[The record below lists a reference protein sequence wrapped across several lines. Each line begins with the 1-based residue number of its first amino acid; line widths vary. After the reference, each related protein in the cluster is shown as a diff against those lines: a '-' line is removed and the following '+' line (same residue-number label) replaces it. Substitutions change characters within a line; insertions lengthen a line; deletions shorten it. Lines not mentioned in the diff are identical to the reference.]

1 MLMNSL
7 LQPTTTPHGA
17 YPFDQVQVGDFREA
31 FDQAIQEKEQEI
43 QALIASE
50 DRPTFAN
57 TIAALERS
65 GARLE
70 WVSGIFFNLLHA
82 AATDELMAI
91 SQEVTPR
98 LSALSSFIT
107 LSDALFERVRSVWEE
122 REGLSLD
129 AEDLRLLERTYE
141 GFTERGALL
150 PPEAKERLKQIQARM
165 SELSLT
171 FSQNNLKDQQRFRLH
186 VTDARSLE
194 GMPET
199 SLRAAESLAREEGR
213 EGWVFTLAAPSFFP
227 FMQHCPDGRL
237 REEMYR
243 AKMTVGAAG
252 DEYDNRELIRE
263 LVNLRLEYA
272 QLLGAKNYAEKALRL
287 RMARRPEAVYQL
299 LDQLLD
305 AYRPIAEDELARVEA
320 YAREHGQTEPLQPWD
335 WSYWAQQY
343 QRAYYELDEEMLR
356 PYFELSRVSDAVF
369 GLATTLYGIHFTPRP
384 DLPLYHP
391 DVRAYEVT
399 DADGSY
405 LGLLYTDFFP
415 REGKQSGAWMNN
427 LQEQYHSAEGI
438 DHRPHIVLVMN
449 FTPPT
454 EGHPALLTPGEVR
467 TFLHEFGHALHGMFA
482 SARYSSLSGTNVVR
496 DFVELPSQLMENWLD
511 ERTWLLTFARH
522 YESGE
527 ALPEELI
534 QRMEQARHFL
544 VGYAACRQL
553 SFGYLDMA
561 WHTITEPL
569 GEGLDTKAFEEQAW
583 QRAVLLAPS
592 PVPCQMSTSFG
603 HIFSGGYAA
612 GYYGYKWAE
621 VLDADAF
628 AAFQE
633 EGIFSR
639 ETAGRFRRE
648 VLSEGDKRDAE
659 QLYEAFR
666 GKAPTIDAL
675 LRRDGVKA

>member
-1 MLMNSL
+1 MNSL
-7 LQPTTTPHGA
+7 LQRTTTAHGA
-17 YPFDQVQVGDFREA
+17 YPFDKIQVEDFREA
-31 FDQAIQEKEQEI
+31 FSLAIEEKEQEI
-43 QALIASE
+43 KALIASE
-50 DRPTFAN
+50 EQPTFTN
-57 TIAALERS
+57 TIVALERS
-65 GARLE
+65 GAKLE
-70 WVSGIFFNLLHA
+70 WVSGVFFNLLHA

-91 SQEVTPR
+91 SQEITPR

-107 LSDALFERVRSVWEE
+107 LSDSLFERIRLVWEQ
-122 REGLSLD
+122 RETLGLD

-150 PPEAKERLKQIQARM
+150 PADKKERLKAIQARM

-186 VTDARSLE
+186 ITDQHALT

-199 SLRAAESLAREEGR
+199 SLRSAEALAREEGKS
-213 EGWVFTLAAPSFFP
+213 GWVFTLAAPSFFP
-227 FMQHCPDGRL
+227 FMQHCPDGKL

-243 AKMTVGAAG
+243 AKMMVGAAG

-272 QLLGAKNYAEKALRL
+272 QLLGAKTYAEKALRL
-287 RMARRPEAVYQL
+287 RMARTPEAVYQL
-299 LDQLLD
+299 LDELLT
-305 AYRPIAEDELARVEA
+305 AYHPIAEEELRRVETFA
-320 YAREHGQTEPLQPWD
+320 KEHGHTEPLQPWD
-335 WSYWAQQY
+335 WSYWAQRY
-343 QRAYYELDEEMLR
+343 QKAYYELDEEMLR
-356 PYFELSRVSDAVF
+356 PYFELTKVSEAVL
-369 GLATTLYGIHFTPRP
+369 GLATTLYGIHFAPRP
-384 DLPLYHP
+384 ELPVYHP

-399 DADGSY
+399 DGDGSY

-427 LQEQYHSAEGI
+427 LQEQYHTASGE

-511 ERTWLLTFARH
+511 ERSWLLTFARH
-522 YESGE
+522 YETGE
-527 ALPEELI
+527 TLPEDLI
-534 QRMEQARHFL
+534 QRMERAKHFL

-569 GEGLDTKAFEEQAW
+569 SEAIDTKAFEEHAW
-583 QRAVLLAPS
+583 QRATLLAPS
-592 PVPCQMSTSFG
+592 PAPCQMSTSFG

-639 ETAGRFRRE
+639 ATAERFRME
-648 VLSEGDKRDAE
+648 VLSQGDKRDAE

-666 GKAPTIDAL
+666 GKAPTVDAL

>member
-1 MLMNSL
+1 MNSL
-7 LQPTTTPHGA
+7 LQHTTTAHGA
-17 YPFDQVQVGDFREA
+17 YPFDKIQVEDFREA
-31 FDQAIQEKEQEI
+31 FSLAIEEKEQEI
-43 QALIASE
+43 KALIASE
-50 DRPTFAN
+50 EQPTFTN
-57 TIAALERS
+57 TIVALEHS
-65 GARLE
+65 GAKLE

-91 SQEVTPR
+91 SQEITPR

-107 LSDALFERVRSVWEE
+107 LSDPLFDRIRSVWER
-122 REGLSLD
+122 RETLGLD

-150 PPEAKERLKQIQARM
+150 PADKKERLKAIQARM

-171 FSQNNLKDQQRFRLH
+171 FSQKNLKDQQRFRLH
-186 VTDARSLE
+186 ITDQHALT

-199 SLRAAESLAREEGR
+199 SLRSAEALAREEGKS
-213 EGWVFTLAAPSFFP
+213 GWVFTLAAPSFFP
-227 FMQHCPDGRL
+227 FMQHCPDGKL

-243 AKMTVGAAG
+243 AKMIVGAAG

-272 QLLGAKNYAEKALRL
+272 QLLGAKTYAEKALRL
-287 RMARRPEAVYQL
+287 RMARTPEAVYQL
-299 LDQLLD
+299 LDELLI
-305 AYRPIAEDELARVEA
+305 AYRPIAEEELKRVETFA
-320 YAREHGQTEPLQPWD
+320 KEHGHSEPLQPWD

-343 QRAYYELDEEMLR
+343 QKAYYELDEEMLR
-356 PYFELSRVSDAVF
+356 PYFELTKVSEAVL

-384 DLPLYHP
+384 ELPVYHP
-391 DVRAYEVT
+391 NVRTYEVT

-427 LQEQYHSAEGI
+427 LQEQYHTASGE

-511 ERTWLLTFARH
+511 ERAWLLTFARH
-522 YESGE
+522 YETGE
-527 ALPEELI
+527 TLPEDLI
-534 QRMEQARHFL
+534 QRMERAKHFL

-569 GEGLDTKAFEEQAW
+569 SEGLDTKAFEEEAW
-583 QRAVLLAPS
+583 QRATLLAPS
-592 PVPCQMSTSFG
+592 PAPCQMSTSFG

-639 ETAGRFRRE
+639 ATAERFRRE
-648 VLSEGDKRDAE
+648 ILSQGDKRDAE

-666 GKAPTIDAL
+666 GKAPAVDAL

>member
-1 MLMNSL
+1 MNSL
-7 LQPTTTPHGA
+7 LQPTTTAHGA
-17 YPFDQVQVGDFREA
+17 YPFDKIQVEDFREA
-31 FDQAIQEKEQEI
+31 FHLAIEEKEQEI
-43 QALIASE
+43 KALIASE
-50 DRPTFAN
+50 EQPTFTN
-57 TIAALERS
+57 TIVALARS
-65 GARLE
+65 GAKLE

-91 SQEVTPR
+91 SQEITPR

-107 LSDALFERVRSVWEE
+107 LSDPLFDRIRSVWER
-122 REGLSLD
+122 RETLGLD

-150 PPEAKERLKQIQARM
+150 PADKKERLKAIQARM

-186 VTDARSLE
+186 IIDQHALT

-199 SLRAAESLAREEGR
+199 SLRSAEALAREEGKS
-213 EGWVFTLAAPSFFP
+213 GWVFTLAAPSFFP
-227 FMQHCPDGRL
+227 FMQHCPEGKL

-243 AKMTVGAAG
+243 AKMMVGAAS

-272 QLLGAKNYAEKALRL
+272 QLLDAKTYAEKALRL
-287 RMARRPEAVYQL
+287 RMARTPEAVYQL
-299 LDQLLD
+299 LDELLT
-305 AYRPIAEDELARVEA
+305 AYRPIAEEELKRVETFA
-320 YAREHGQTEPLQPWD
+320 KEHGHTEPLQPWD

-343 QRAYYELDEEMLR
+343 QKAYYELDEEMLR
-356 PYFELSRVSDAVF
+356 PYFELTKVSEAVL
-369 GLATTLYGIHFTPRP
+369 GLATTLYGIHFAPRP
-384 DLPLYHP
+384 ELPVYHP

-427 LQEQYHSAEGI
+427 LQEQYHTASGE

-511 ERTWLLTFARH
+511 ERSWLLTFARH
-522 YESGE
+522 YETRE
-527 ALPEELI
+527 TLPEDLI
-534 QRMEQARHFL
+534 QRMERAKHFL

-569 GEGLDTKAFEEQAW
+569 SEAIDTKAFEEHAW
-583 QRAVLLAPS
+583 QRATLLAPS
-592 PVPCQMSTSFG
+592 PAPCQMSTSFG

-639 ETAGRFRRE
+639 ATAERFRME
-648 VLSEGDKRDAE
+648 VLSQGDKRDAE

-666 GKAPTIDAL
+666 GKAPTVDAL

>member
-1 MLMNSL
+1 MNSL
-7 LQPTTTPHGA
+7 LQPTTTAHGA
-17 YPFDQVQVGDFREA
+17 YPFDKIRVEDFREA
-31 FDQAIQEKEQEI
+31 FHLAIEEKEQEI
-43 QALIASE
+43 KALIASE
-50 DRPTFAN
+50 EQPTFTN
-57 TIAALERS
+57 TIVALERS
-65 GARLE
+65 GAKLE

-91 SQEVTPR
+91 SQEITPR

-107 LSDALFERVRSVWEE
+107 LSDPLFERIRLVWEQ
-122 REGLSLD
+122 RETLGLD

-150 PPEAKERLKQIQARM
+150 PADKKERLKAIQARM

-186 VTDARSLE
+186 IIDQHALT

-199 SLRAAESLAREEGR
+199 SLRSAEALAREEGKS
-213 EGWVFTLAAPSFFP
+213 GWVFTLAAPSFFP
-227 FMQHCPDGRL
+227 FMQHCPEGKL

-243 AKMTVGAAG
+243 AKMMVGAAG

-272 QLLGAKNYAEKALRL
+272 QLLGAKTYAEKALRL
-287 RMARRPEAVYQL
+287 RMARTPEAVYQL
-299 LDQLLD
+299 LDELLT
-305 AYRPIAEDELARVEA
+305 AYHPIAEEELRRVETFA
-320 YAREHGQTEPLQPWD
+320 KEHGHTKPLQPWD

-343 QRAYYELDEEMLR
+343 QKAYYELDEEMLR
-356 PYFELSRVSDAVF
+356 PYFELTKVSEAVL
-369 GLATTLYGIHFTPRP
+369 GLATTLYGIHFVPRP
-384 DLPLYHP
+384 ELPVYHP

-427 LQEQYHSAEGI
+427 LQEQYHTASGE

-511 ERTWLLTFARH
+511 ERLWLLTFARH
-522 YESGE
+522 YETGE
-527 ALPEELI
+527 TLPEDLI
-534 QRMEQARHFL
+534 QRMERAKHFL
-544 VGYAACRQL
+544 VGYATCRQL

-569 GEGLDTKAFEEQAW
+569 SEGLDTKAFEEQAW
-583 QRAVLLAPS
+583 QRATLLAPS
-592 PVPCQMSTSFG
+592 PAPCQMSTSFG

-639 ETAGRFRRE
+639 ATAERFRKE
-648 VLSEGDKRDAE
+648 VLSQGDKRDAE

-666 GKAPTIDAL
+666 GKAPTVDAL

>member
-1 MLMNSL
+1 MNSL
-7 LQPTTTPHGA
+7 LQPTTTAHGA
-17 YPFDQVQVGDFREA
+17 YPFDKIQVEDFREA
-31 FDQAIQEKEQEI
+31 FSLAIEEKEQEI
-43 QALIASE
+43 KALIASE
-50 DRPTFAN
+50 EQPTFTN
-57 TIAALERS
+57 TIVALERS
-65 GARLE
+65 GAKLE
-70 WVSGIFFNLLHA
+70 WVSGVFFNLLHA

-91 SQEVTPR
+91 SQEITPR

-107 LSDALFERVRSVWEE
+107 LSDPLFDRIHAVWER
-122 REGLSLD
+122 RETLGLD

-150 PPEAKERLKQIQARM
+150 PADKKERLKAIQARM

-186 VTDARSLE
+186 ITDQHYLT

-199 SLRAAESLAREEGR
+199 SLRSAEALAREEGKS
-213 EGWVFTLAAPSFFP
+213 GWVFTLAAPSFFP
-227 FMQHCPDGRL
+227 FMQHCPEGKL

-243 AKMTVGAAG
+243 AKMMVGAAS

-272 QLLGAKNYAEKALRL
+272 RLLGAKTYAEKALRL
-287 RMARRPEAVYQL
+287 RMARTPEAVYQL
-299 LDQLLD
+299 LDELLI
-305 AYRPIAEDELARVEA
+305 AYRPIAEEELKRVETFA
-320 YAREHGQTEPLQPWD
+320 KEHGHTKPLQPWD

-343 QRAYYELDEEMLR
+343 QKAYYELDEEMLR
-356 PYFELSRVSDAVF
+356 PYFELTKVSEAVL

-384 DLPLYHP
+384 ELPVYHP

-427 LQEQYHSAEGI
+427 LQEQYHTASGE

-454 EGHPALLTPGEVR
+454 EGLPALLTPGEVR

-511 ERTWLLTFARH
+511 ERSWLLTFARH
-522 YESGE
+522 YETGE
-527 ALPEELI
+527 TLPEDLI
-534 QRMEQARHFL
+534 QRMERAKHFL
-544 VGYAACRQL
+544 VGYAACCQL

-569 GEGLDTKAFEEQAW
+569 SAGLDTKAFEEEAW
-583 QRAVLLAPS
+583 QRATLLAPS
-592 PVPCQMSTSFG
+592 PAPCQMSTSFG

-639 ETAGRFRRE
+639 ATAERFRRE
-648 VLSEGDKRDAE
+648 VLSQGDKRDAE
-659 QLYEAFR
+659 QLYKAFR
-666 GKAPTIDAL
+666 GKAPTVDAL

>member
-1 MLMNSL
+1 MNSL
-7 LQPTTTPHGA
+7 LQPTTTAHGA
-17 YPFDQVQVGDFREA
+17 YPFDKIRVEDFREA
-31 FDQAIQEKEQEI
+31 FHLAIEEKEQEI
-43 QALIASE
+43 KALIASE
-50 DRPTFAN
+50 EQPTFTN
-57 TIAALERS
+57 TIVALERS
-65 GARLE
+65 GAKLE

-91 SQEVTPR
+91 SQEITPR

-107 LSDALFERVRSVWEE
+107 LSDPLFDRIRSVWER
-122 REGLSLD
+122 RETLGLD

-150 PPEAKERLKQIQARM
+150 PADKKERLKAIQARM

-186 VTDARSLE
+186 ITDQHYLT

-199 SLRAAESLAREEGR
+199 SLRSAEALAREEGKS
-213 EGWVFTLAAPSFFP
+213 GWVFTLAAPSFFP
-227 FMQHCPDGRL
+227 FMQHCPEGKL

-243 AKMTVGAAG
+243 AKMMVGAAS

-272 QLLGAKNYAEKALRL
+272 QLLGAKTYAEKALRL
-287 RMARRPEAVYQL
+287 RMARTPEAVYQL
-299 LDQLLD
+299 LDELLT
-305 AYRPIAEDELARVEA
+305 AYRPIAEEELRRVETFA
-320 YAREHGQTEPLQPWD
+320 KEHGHTEPLQPWD

-343 QRAYYELDEEMLR
+343 QKAYYELDEEMLR
-356 PYFELSRVSDAVF
+356 PYLELTKVSEAVL

-384 DLPLYHP
+384 ELPVYHP

-427 LQEQYHSAEGI
+427 LQEQYHTASGE

-511 ERTWLLTFARH
+511 ERSWLLTFARH
-522 YESGE
+522 YETAE
-527 ALPEELI
+527 TLPEDLI
-534 QRMEQARHFL
+534 QRMERAKHFL
-544 VGYAACRQL
+544 IGYAACRQL

-569 GEGLDTKAFEEQAW
+569 SEGLDTKAFEEHAW
-583 QRAVLLAPS
+583 QRATLLAPN
-592 PVPCQMSTSFG
+592 PAPCQMSTSFG

-628 AAFQE
+628 AAVQE

-639 ETAGRFRRE
+639 ATAERFRRE
-648 VLSEGDKRDAE
+648 VLSQGDKRDAE

-666 GKAPTIDAL
+666 GKAPTVDAL

>member
-1 MLMNSL
+1 MNSL
-7 LQPTTTPHGA
+7 LQPTTTAHGA
-17 YPFDQVQVGDFREA
+17 YPFDKIQVEDFREA
-31 FDQAIQEKEQEI
+31 FSLAIEEKEQEI
-43 QALIASE
+43 KALIASE
-50 DRPTFAN
+50 EQPTFTN
-57 TIAALERS
+57 TIVTLERS
-65 GARLE
+65 GAKLE

-91 SQEVTPR
+91 SQEITPR

-107 LSDALFERVRSVWEE
+107 LSDSLFDRIRIVWER
-122 REGLSLD
+122 RETLRLD

-150 PPEAKERLKQIQARM
+150 PADKKERLKAIQARM

-186 VTDARSLE
+186 IIDQHALT

-199 SLRAAESLAREEGR
+199 SLRSAEALAREEGKS
-213 EGWVFTLAAPSFFP
+213 GWVFTLAAPSFFP
-227 FMQHCPDGRL
+227 FMQHCPEGKL

-243 AKMTVGAAG
+243 AKMMVGAAG

-272 QLLGAKNYAEKALRL
+272 QLLDAKTYAEKALRL
-287 RMARRPEAVYQL
+287 RMARTPEAVYQL
-299 LDQLLD
+299 LDELLT
-305 AYRPIAEDELARVEA
+305 AYRPIAEEELKRVETFA
-320 YAREHGQTEPLQPWD
+320 KEHGHSEPLQPWD

-343 QRAYYELDEEMLR
+343 QKAYYELDEEMLR
-356 PYFELSRVSDAVF
+356 PYFELTKVSEAVL

-384 DLPLYHP
+384 ELPVYHP
-391 DVRAYEVT
+391 DVRTYEVT

-427 LQEQYHSAEGI
+427 LQEQYHTASGE

-511 ERTWLLTFARH
+511 ERSWLLTFARH
-522 YESGE
+522 YETGE
-527 ALPEELI
+527 TLPEDLI
-534 QRMEQARHFL
+534 QRMERAKHFL

-569 GEGLDTKAFEEQAW
+569 SEGLDTKAFEEQAW
-583 QRAVLLAPS
+583 QRATLLAPS
-592 PVPCQMSTSFG
+592 PAPCQMSTSFG

-639 ETAGRFRRE
+639 ATAERFRRE
-648 VLSEGDKRDAE
+648 VLSQGDKRDAE

-666 GKAPTIDAL
+666 GKAPTVDAL

>member
-1 MLMNSL
+1 MNSL
-7 LQPTTTPHGA
+7 LQRTTTAHGA
-17 YPFDQVQVGDFREA
+17 YPFDKIQVEDFREA
-31 FDQAIQEKEQEI
+31 FSLAIEEKEQEI
-43 QALIASE
+43 KALIASE
-50 DRPTFAN
+50 EQPTFTN
-57 TIAALERS
+57 TIVALERS
-65 GARLE
+65 GAKLE
-70 WVSGIFFNLLHA
+70 WVSGVFFNLLHA

-91 SQEVTPR
+91 SQEITPR

-107 LSDALFERVRSVWEE
+107 LSDPLFDRIHAVWER
-122 REGLSLD
+122 RETLGLD

-150 PPEAKERLKQIQARM
+150 PADKKERLKAIQARM

-186 VTDARSLE
+186 IIDQHALT

-199 SLRAAESLAREEGR
+199 SLRSAEALAREEGKS
-213 EGWVFTLAAPSFFP
+213 GWVFTLAAPSFFP
-227 FMQHCPDGRL
+227 FMQHCPEGKL

-243 AKMTVGAAG
+243 AKMMVGTAS

-272 QLLGAKNYAEKALRL
+272 QLLGAKTYAEKALRL
-287 RMARRPEAVYQL
+287 RMARTPEAVYQL
-299 LDQLLD
+299 LDELLT
-305 AYRPIAEDELARVEA
+305 AYRPIAEEELRRVETFA
-320 YAREHGQTEPLQPWD
+320 KEHGHTKPLQPWD

-343 QRAYYELDEEMLR
+343 QKAYYELDEEMLR
-356 PYFELSRVSDAVF
+356 PYFELTKVSEAVL

-384 DLPLYHP
+384 ELPVYHP
-391 DVRAYEVT
+391 DVRTYEVT

-427 LQEQYHSAEGI
+427 LQEQYHTASGE

-511 ERTWLLTFARH
+511 ERSWLLTFARH
-522 YESGE
+522 YETGE
-527 ALPEELI
+527 TLPEDLI
-534 QRMEQARHFL
+534 QRMERAKHFL

-569 GEGLDTKAFEEQAW
+569 SEGIDTKAFEEHAW
-583 QRAVLLAPS
+583 QRATLLAPS
-592 PVPCQMSTSFG
+592 PAPCQMSTSFG

-639 ETAGRFRRE
+639 ATAERFRRE
-648 VLSEGDKRDAE
+648 VLSQGDKRDAE

-666 GKAPTIDAL
+666 GKAPTVDAL

>member
-1 MLMNSL
+1 MNSL
-7 LQPTTTPHGA
+7 LQRTTTAHGA
-17 YPFDQVQVGDFREA
+17 YPFDKIQVEDFREA
-31 FDQAIQEKEQEI
+31 FSLAIEEKEQEI
-43 QALIASE
+43 KALIASE
-50 DRPTFAN
+50 EQPTFTN
-57 TIAALERS
+57 TIVALERS
-65 GARLE
+65 GAKLE

-91 SQEVTPR
+91 SQEITPR

-107 LSDALFERVRSVWEE
+107 LSDSLFDRIRSVWER
-122 REGLSLD
+122 RETLGLD

-150 PPEAKERLKQIQARM
+150 PADKKERLKAIQARM

-186 VTDARSLE
+186 ITDQHYLT

-199 SLRAAESLAREEGR
+199 SLRSAEALAREEGKSGR
-213 EGWVFTLAAPSFFP
+213 VFTLAAPSFFP
-227 FMQHCPDGRL
+227 FMQHCPDGKL

-243 AKMTVGAAG
+243 AKMMVGAAS

-272 QLLGAKNYAEKALRL
+272 QLLGAKTYAEKALRL
-287 RMARRPEAVYQL
+287 RMAHTPEAVYQL
-299 LDQLLD
+299 LDELLT
-305 AYRPIAEDELARVEA
+305 AYRPIAEEELKRVETFA
-320 YAREHGQTEPLQPWD
+320 KEHGHTEPLQPWD

-343 QRAYYELDEEMLR
+343 QKAYYELDEEMLR
-356 PYFELSRVSDAVF
+356 PYFELTKVSEAVL

-384 DLPLYHP
+384 ELPVYHP
-391 DVRAYEVT
+391 DVRTYEVT

-427 LQEQYHSAEGI
+427 LQEQYHTASGE

-511 ERTWLLTFARH
+511 ERSWLLTFARH
-522 YESGE
+522 YETGE
-527 ALPEELI
+527 TLPEDLI
-534 QRMEQARHFL
+534 QRMERAKHFL

-569 GEGLDTKAFEEQAW
+569 SEGLDTKAFEEEAW
-583 QRAVLLAPS
+583 QRATLLAPS
-592 PVPCQMSTSFG
+592 PAPCQMSTSFG

-639 ETAGRFRRE
+639 ATAERFRRE
-648 VLSEGDKRDAE
+648 VLSQGDKREAE

-666 GKAPTIDAL
+666 GKAPTVDAL

>member
-1 MLMNSL
+1 MNSL
-7 LQPTTTPHGA
+7 LQPTTTAHGA
-17 YPFDQVQVGDFREA
+17 YPFDKIQVEDFREA
-31 FDQAIQEKEQEI
+31 FSLAIEEKEQEI
-43 QALIASE
+43 KALIASE
-50 DRPTFAN
+50 EQPTFTN
-57 TIAALERS
+57 TIVALERS
-65 GARLE
+65 GAKLE
-70 WVSGIFFNLLHA
+70 WVSGVFFNLLHA

-91 SQEVTPR
+91 SQEITPR

-107 LSDALFERVRSVWEE
+107 LSDPLFDRIHAVWER
-122 REGLSLD
+122 RETLGLD

-150 PPEAKERLKQIQARM
+150 PADKKERLKAIQARM

-186 VTDARSLE
+186 ITDQHYLT

-199 SLRAAESLAREEGR
+199 SLRSAEALAREEGKS
-213 EGWVFTLAAPSFFP
+213 GWVFTLAAPSFFP
-227 FMQHCPDGRL
+227 FMQHCPEGKL

-243 AKMTVGAAG
+243 AKMMVGAAS

-272 QLLGAKNYAEKALRL
+272 QLLGAKTYAEKALRL
-287 RMARRPEAVYQL
+287 RMARTPEAVYQL
-299 LDQLLD
+299 LDELLI
-305 AYRPIAEDELARVEA
+305 AYRPIAEEELKRVETFA
-320 YAREHGQTEPLQPWD
+320 KEHGHTKPLQPWD

-343 QRAYYELDEEMLR
+343 QKAYYELDEEMLR
-356 PYFELSRVSDAVF
+356 PYFELTKVSEAVL

-384 DLPLYHP
+384 ELPVYHP

-399 DADGSY
+399 DANGSY

-427 LQEQYHSAEGI
+427 LQEQYHTASGE

-454 EGHPALLTPGEVR
+454 EGHLALLTPGEVR

-511 ERTWLLTFARH
+511 ERSWLLTFARH
-522 YESGE
+522 YETGE
-527 ALPEELI
+527 TLPEDLI
-534 QRMEQARHFL
+534 QRMERAKHFL
-544 VGYAACRQL
+544 VGYAACCQL

-569 GEGLDTKAFEEQAW
+569 SAGLDTKAFEEEAW
-583 QRAVLLAPS
+583 QRATLLAPS
-592 PVPCQMSTSFG
+592 PAPCQMSTSFG

-639 ETAGRFRRE
+639 ATAERFRRE
-648 VLSEGDKRDAE
+648 VLSQGDKRDAE
-659 QLYEAFR
+659 QLYKAFR
-666 GKAPTIDAL
+666 GKAPTVDAL

>member
-1 MLMNSL
+1 MNSL
-7 LQPTTTPHGA
+7 LQPTTTAHGA
-17 YPFDQVQVGDFREA
+17 YPFDKIQVEDFREA
-31 FDQAIQEKEQEI
+31 FSLAIEEKEQEI
-43 QALIASE
+43 KALIASE
-50 DRPTFAN
+50 EQPTFTN
-57 TIAALERS
+57 TIVALERS
-65 GARLE
+65 GAKLE

-91 SQEVTPR
+91 SQEITPR

-107 LSDALFERVRSVWEE
+107 LSDPLFERIHLVWEQ
-122 REGLSLD
+122 RETLGLD

-141 GFTERGALL
+141 SFTERGALL
-150 PPEAKERLKQIQARM
+150 PADKKERLKAIQARM

-186 VTDARSLE
+186 ITDQHALT

-199 SLRAAESLAREEGR
+199 SLRSAEALAREEGKS
-213 EGWVFTLAAPSFFP
+213 GWVFTLAAPSFFP
-227 FMQHCPDGRL
+227 FMQHCPEGKL

-243 AKMTVGAAG
+243 AKMMVGAAS

-272 QLLGAKNYAEKALRL
+272 QLLGAKTYAEKALRL
-287 RMARRPEAVYQL
+287 RMARTPEAVYQL
-299 LDQLLD
+299 LDELLI
-305 AYRPIAEDELARVEA
+305 AYRPIAEEELRQVETFA
-320 YAREHGQTEPLQPWD
+320 KEHGHTEPLQPWD

-343 QRAYYELDEEMLR
+343 QKAYYELDEEMLR
-356 PYFELSRVSDAVF
+356 PYFELTKVSEAVL

-384 DLPLYHP
+384 ELPLYHP

-427 LQEQYHSAEGI
+427 LQEQYHTASGE

-511 ERTWLLTFARH
+511 ERSWLLTFARH
-522 YESGE
+522 YETGE
-527 ALPEELI
+527 TLPEDLI
-534 QRMEQARHFL
+534 QRMERAKHFL
-544 VGYAACRQL
+544 VGYAAYRQL

-569 GEGLDTKAFEEQAW
+569 SEGLDTKAFEEEAW
-583 QRAVLLAPS
+583 QRATLLAPS
-592 PVPCQMSTSFG
+592 PAPCQMSTSFG

-639 ETAGRFRRE
+639 ATAERFRRE
-648 VLSEGDKRDAE
+648 VLSQGDKRDAE

-666 GKAPTIDAL
+666 GKAPTVDAL

>member
-1 MLMNSL
+1 MNSL
-7 LQPTTTPHGA
+7 LQPTTTAHGA
-17 YPFDQVQVGDFREA
+17 YPFDKIRVEDFREA
-31 FDQAIQEKEQEI
+31 FHLAIEEKEQEI
-43 QALIASE
+43 KALIASE
-50 DRPTFAN
+50 EQPTFTN
-57 TIAALERS
+57 TIVALERS
-65 GARLE
+65 GAKLE

-91 SQEVTPR
+91 SQEITPR

-107 LSDALFERVRSVWEE
+107 LSDPLFERIRLVWEQ
-122 REGLSLD
+122 RETLGLD

-150 PPEAKERLKQIQARM
+150 PADKKERLKAIQARM

-186 VTDARSLE
+186 IIDQHALT

-199 SLRAAESLAREEGR
+199 SLRSAEALAREEGKS
-213 EGWVFTLAAPSFFP
+213 GWVFTLAAPSFFP
-227 FMQHCPDGRL
+227 FMQHCPEGKL

-243 AKMTVGAAG
+243 AKMMVGAAG

-272 QLLGAKNYAEKALRL
+272 QLLGAKTYAEKALRL
-287 RMARRPEAVYQL
+287 RMARTPEAVYQL
-299 LDQLLD
+299 LDELLT
-305 AYRPIAEDELARVEA
+305 AYHPIAEEELRRVETFA
-320 YAREHGQTEPLQPWD
+320 KEHGHTKPLQPWD

-343 QRAYYELDEEMLR
+343 QKAYYELDEEMLR
-356 PYFELSRVSDAVF
+356 PYFELTKVSEAVL
-369 GLATTLYGIHFTPRP
+369 GLATTLYGIHFVPRP
-384 DLPLYHP
+384 ELPVYHP

-427 LQEQYHSAEGI
+427 LQEQYHTASGE

-511 ERTWLLTFARH
+511 ERLWLLTFARH
-522 YESGE
+522 YETGE
-527 ALPEELI
+527 TLPEDLI
-534 QRMEQARHFL
+534 QRMERAKHFL
-544 VGYAACRQL
+544 VGYATCRQL

-569 GEGLDTKAFEEQAW
+569 SEGLDTKAFEEQAW
-583 QRAVLLAPS
+583 QRATLLAPS
-592 PVPCQMSTSFG
+592 PAPCQMSTSFG

-621 VLDADAF
+621 VLGADAF

-639 ETAGRFRRE
+639 ATAERFRKE
-648 VLSEGDKRDAE
+648 VLSQGDKRDAE

-666 GKAPTIDAL
+666 GKAPTVDAL

>member
-1 MLMNSL
+1 MNSL
-7 LQPTTTPHGA
+7 LQPTTTAHGA
-17 YPFDQVQVGDFREA
+17 YPFDKIQVEDFREA
-31 FDQAIQEKEQEI
+31 FHLAIEEKEQEI
-43 QALIASE
+43 KALIASE
-50 DRPTFAN
+50 EQPTFTN
-57 TIAALERS
+57 TIVALERS
-65 GARLE
+65 GAKLE

-91 SQEVTPR
+91 SQEITPR

-107 LSDALFERVRSVWEE
+107 LSDPLFDRIRSVWER
-122 REGLSLD
+122 RETLGLD

-150 PPEAKERLKQIQARM
+150 PADKKERLKAIQARM

-186 VTDARSLE
+186 IIDQHALT

-199 SLRAAESLAREEGR
+199 SLRSAEALAREEGKS
-213 EGWVFTLAAPSFFP
+213 GWVFTLAAPSFFP
-227 FMQHCPDGRL
+227 FMQHCPEGKL

-243 AKMTVGAAG
+243 AKMMVGAAS

-272 QLLGAKNYAEKALRL
+272 QLLGAKTYAEKALRL
-287 RMARRPEAVYQL
+287 RMARTPEAVYQL
-299 LDQLLD
+299 LDELLT
-305 AYRPIAEDELARVEA
+305 AYHPIAEEELRRVETFA
-320 YAREHGQTEPLQPWD
+320 KEHGHTKPLQPWD

-343 QRAYYELDEEMLR
+343 QKTYYELDEEMLR
-356 PYFELSRVSDAVF
+356 PYFVLTKVSEAVL
-369 GLATTLYGIHFTPRP
+369 GLATTLYGIHFVPRP
-384 DLPLYHP
+384 ELPVYHP

-427 LQEQYHSAEGI
+427 LQEQYHTASGE

-511 ERTWLLTFARH
+511 ERSWLLTFARH
-522 YESGE
+522 YETGE
-527 ALPEELI
+527 SLPEDLI
-534 QRMEQARHFL
+534 QRMERAKHFL
-544 VGYAACRQL
+544 VGYATCRQL

-569 GEGLDTKAFEEQAW
+569 SEGIDTKAFEEQAW
-583 QRAVLLAPS
+583 QRATLLAPS
-592 PVPCQMSTSFG
+592 PAPCQMSTSFG

-639 ETAGRFRRE
+639 ATAERFRRE
-648 VLSEGDKRDAE
+648 VLSQGDKRDAE

-666 GKAPTIDAL
+666 GKAPTVDAL

>member
-1 MLMNSL
+1 MNSL
-7 LQPTTTPHGA
+7 LQPTTTAHGA
-17 YPFDQVQVGDFREA
+17 YPFDKIRVEDFREA
-31 FDQAIQEKEQEI
+31 FHLAIEEKEQEI
-43 QALIASE
+43 KALIASE
-50 DRPTFAN
+50 EQPTFTN
-57 TIAALERS
+57 TIVALERS
-65 GARLE
+65 GAKLE

-91 SQEVTPR
+91 SQEITPR

-107 LSDALFERVRSVWEE
+107 LSDPLFERIRLVWEQ
-122 REGLSLD
+122 RETLGLD

-150 PPEAKERLKQIQARM
+150 PADKKERLKAIQARM

-186 VTDARSLE
+186 IIDQHALT

-199 SLRAAESLAREEGR
+199 SLRSAEALAREEGKS
-213 EGWVFTLAAPSFFP
+213 GWVFTL
-227 FMQHCPDGRL
+227 MQHCPEGKL

-243 AKMTVGAAG
+243 AKMMVGAAG

-272 QLLGAKNYAEKALRL
+272 QLLGAKTYAEKALRL
-287 RMARRPEAVYQL
+287 RMARTPEAVYQL
-299 LDQLLD
+299 LDELLT
-305 AYRPIAEDELARVEA
+305 AYHPIAEEELRRVETFA
-320 YAREHGQTEPLQPWD
+320 KEHGHTKPLQPWD

-343 QRAYYELDEEMLR
+343 QKAYYELDEEMLR
-356 PYFELSRVSDAVF
+356 PYFELTKVSEAVL
-369 GLATTLYGIHFTPRP
+369 GLATTLYGIHFVPRP
-384 DLPLYHP
+384 ELPVYHP

-427 LQEQYHSAEGI
+427 LQEQYHTASGE

-511 ERTWLLTFARH
+511 ERLWLLTFARH
-522 YESGE
+522 YETGE
-527 ALPEELI
+527 TLPEDLI
-534 QRMEQARHFL
+534 QRMERAKHFL
-544 VGYAACRQL
+544 VGYATCRQL

-569 GEGLDTKAFEEQAW
+569 SEGLDTKAFEEQAW
-583 QRAVLLAPS
+583 QRATLLAPS
-592 PVPCQMSTSFG
+592 PAPCQMSTSFG

-621 VLDADAF
+621 VLGADAF

-639 ETAGRFRRE
+639 ATAERFRKE
-648 VLSEGDKRDAE
+648 VLSQGDKRDAE

-666 GKAPTIDAL
+666 GKAPTVDAL

>member
-1 MLMNSL
+1 MNSL
-7 LQPTTTPHGA
+7 LQPTTTAHGA
-17 YPFDQVQVGDFREA
+17 YPFDKIQVEDFREA
-31 FDQAIQEKEQEI
+31 FSLAIEEKEQEI
-43 QALIASE
+43 KALIASE
-50 DRPTFAN
+50 EQPTFTN
-57 TIAALERS
+57 TIVALERS
-65 GARLE
+65 GAKLE

-91 SQEVTPR
+91 SQEITPR

-107 LSDALFERVRSVWEE
+107 LSDPLFDRIRTVWER
-122 REGLSLD
+122 RETLGLD

-150 PPEAKERLKQIQARM
+150 PADKKERLKAIQARM

-186 VTDARSLE
+186 ITDQHALT

-199 SLRAAESLAREEGR
+199 SLRSAEALAREEGKS
-213 EGWVFTLAAPSFFP
+213 GWIFTLAAPSFFP
-227 FMQHCPDGRL
+227 FMQHCPEGKL

-243 AKMTVGAAG
+243 AKMMAGAAS

-272 QLLGAKNYAEKALRL
+272 QLLGAKTYAEKALRL
-287 RMARRPEAVYQL
+287 RMARTPEAVYQL
-299 LDQLLD
+299 LDELLT
-305 AYRPIAEDELARVEA
+305 AYRPIAEEELKRVETFA
-320 YAREHGQTEPLQPWD
+320 KEHGHSEPLQPWD

-343 QRAYYELDEEMLR
+343 QKAYYELDEEMLR
-356 PYFELSRVSDAVF
+356 PYFELTKVSEAVL

-384 DLPLYHP
+384 ELPVYHP

-427 LQEQYHSAEGI
+427 LQEQYHTASGE

-511 ERTWLLTFARH
+511 ERSWLLTFARH
-522 YESGE
+522 YETGE
-527 ALPEELI
+527 SLPDDLI
-534 QRMEQARHFL
+534 QRMERAKHFL
-544 VGYAACRQL
+544 VGYTACRQL

-569 GEGLDTKAFEEQAW
+569 SEGIDTKAFEEQAW
-583 QRAVLLAPS
+583 QRATLLVPS
-592 PVPCQMSTSFG
+592 PAPCQMSTSFG

-639 ETAGRFRRE
+639 ATAERFRRE
-648 VLSEGDKRDAE
+648 VLSQGDKRDAE

-666 GKAPTIDAL
+666 GKAPTVDAL

>member
-1 MLMNSL
+1 MNSL
-7 LQPTTTPHGA
+7 LQRTTTAHGA
-17 YPFDQVQVGDFREA
+17 YPFDKIQVEDFREA
-31 FDQAIQEKEQEI
+31 FSLAIEEKEQEI
-43 QALIASE
+43 KALIASE
-50 DRPTFAN
+50 EQPTFTN
-57 TIAALERS
+57 TIVALERS
-65 GARLE
+65 GAKLE
-70 WVSGIFFNLLHA
+70 WVSGVFFNLLHA

-91 SQEVTPR
+91 SQEITPR

-107 LSDALFERVRSVWEE
+107 LSDPLFDRIRSVWER
-122 REGLSLD
+122 RETLGLD

-150 PPEAKERLKQIQARM
+150 PADKKERLKAIQARM

-186 VTDARSLE
+186 ITDQHYLT

-199 SLRAAESLAREEGR
+199 SLRSAEALAREEGKS
-213 EGWVFTLAAPSFFP
+213 GWVFTLAAPSFFP
-227 FMQHCPDGRL
+227 FMQHCPNGKL

-243 AKMTVGAAG
+243 AKMMVGAAG

-272 QLLGAKNYAEKALRL
+272 QLLGAKTYAKKALRL
-287 RMARRPEAVYQL
+287 RMARTPEAVYQL
-299 LDQLLD
+299 LDELLT
-305 AYRPIAEDELARVEA
+305 AYRPIAEEELRRVETFA
-320 YAREHGQTEPLQPWD
+320 KEHGHTEPLQPWD

-343 QRAYYELDEEMLR
+343 QKAYYELDEEMLR
-356 PYFELSRVSDAVF
+356 PYFELTKVSEAVL
-369 GLATTLYGIHFTPRP
+369 GLATTLYGIHFTPRSE
-384 DLPLYHP
+384 LPVYHP

-427 LQEQYHSAEGI
+427 LQEQYHTESRE

-454 EGHPALLTPGEVR
+454 EGHPALLTPGEAR

-511 ERTWLLTFARH
+511 ERSWLLTFARH
-522 YESGE
+522 YETGD
-527 ALPEELI
+527 ALPEDLI
-534 QRMEQARHFL
+534 QRMERAKHFL

-569 GEGLDTKAFEEQAW
+569 SEGIDTKAFEEHAW
-583 QRAVLLAPS
+583 QRATLLAPS
-592 PVPCQMSTSFG
+592 PAPCQMSTSFG

-639 ETAGRFRRE
+639 ATAERFRRE
-648 VLSEGDKRDAE
+648 VLSQGDKRDAE

-666 GKAPTIDAL
+666 GKASTVDAL

>member
-1 MLMNSL
+1 MNSL
-7 LQPTTTPHGA
+7 LQPTTTAHGA
-17 YPFDQVQVGDFREA
+17 YPFDKIRVEDFREA
-31 FDQAIQEKEQEI
+31 FHLAIEEKEQEI
-43 QALIASE
+43 KALIASE
-50 DRPTFAN
+50 EQPTFTN
-57 TIAALERS
+57 TIVALERS
-65 GARLE
+65 GAKLE

-91 SQEVTPR
+91 SQEITPR

-107 LSDALFERVRSVWEE
+107 LSDPLFDRIRSVWER
-122 REGLSLD
+122 RETLGLD

-150 PPEAKERLKQIQARM
+150 PADKKERLKAIQARM

-186 VTDARSLE
+186 IIDQHALT

-199 SLRAAESLAREEGR
+199 SLRSAEALAREEGKS
-213 EGWVFTLAAPSFFP
+213 GWVFTLAAPSFFP
-227 FMQHCPDGRL
+227 FMQHCPEGKL

-243 AKMTVGAAG
+243 AKMMVGAAS

-272 QLLGAKNYAEKALRL
+272 QLLDAKTYAEKALRL
-287 RMARRPEAVYQL
+287 RMARTPEAVYQL
-299 LDQLLD
+299 LDELLI
-305 AYRPIAEDELARVEA
+305 AYRPIAEEELKRVETFA
-320 YAREHGQTEPLQPWD
+320 KEHGHSEPLQPWD

-343 QRAYYELDEEMLR
+343 QKAYYELDEEMLR
-356 PYFELSRVSDAVF
+356 PYFELTKVSEAVL
-369 GLATTLYGIHFTPRP
+369 GLATTLYGIHFAPRP
-384 DLPLYHP
+384 ELPVYHP

-427 LQEQYHSAEGI
+427 LQEQYHTASGE

-511 ERTWLLTFARH
+511 ERSWLLTFARH
-522 YESGE
+522 YETGE
-527 ALPEELI
+527 TLPEDLI
-534 QRMEQARHFL
+534 QRMERAKHFL

-569 GEGLDTKAFEEQAW
+569 SEAIDTKAFEEHAW
-583 QRAVLLAPS
+583 QRATLLAPS
-592 PVPCQMSTSFG
+592 PAPCQMSTSFG

-639 ETAGRFRRE
+639 ATAERFRRE
-648 VLSEGDKRDAE
+648 VLSQGDKRDAE

-666 GKAPTIDAL
+666 GKAPTVDAL

>member
-1 MLMNSL
+1 MNSL
-7 LQPTTTPHGA
+7 LQPTTTAHGA
-17 YPFDQVQVGDFREA
+17 YPFDKIRVEDFREA
-31 FDQAIQEKEQEI
+31 FHLAIEEKEQEI
-43 QALIASE
+43 KALIASE
-50 DRPTFAN
+50 EQPTFTN
-57 TIAALERS
+57 TIVALERS
-65 GARLE
+65 GAKLE

-91 SQEVTPR
+91 SQEITPR

-107 LSDALFERVRSVWEE
+107 LSDPLFDRIRSVWER
-122 REGLSLD
+122 RETLGLD

-150 PPEAKERLKQIQARM
+150 PADKKERLKAIQARM

-186 VTDARSLE
+186 IIDQHALT

-199 SLRAAESLAREEGR
+199 SLRSAEALAREEGKS
-213 EGWVFTLAAPSFFP
+213 GWVFTLAAPSFFP
-227 FMQHCPDGRL
+227 FMQHCPEGKL

-243 AKMTVGAAG
+243 AKMMVGTAS

-272 QLLGAKNYAEKALRL
+272 QLLGAKTYAEKALRL
-287 RMARRPEAVYQL
+287 RMARTPEAVYQL
-299 LDQLLD
+299 LDELLT
-305 AYRPIAEDELARVEA
+305 AYRPIAEEELRRVETFA
-320 YAREHGQTEPLQPWD
+320 KEHGHTEPLQPWD

-343 QRAYYELDEEMLR
+343 QKAYYELDEEMLR
-356 PYFELSRVSDAVF
+356 PYFELTKVSEAVL

-384 DLPLYHP
+384 ELPVYHP

-427 LQEQYHSAEGI
+427 LQEQYHTASGE

-511 ERTWLLTFARH
+511 ERSWLLTFARH
-522 YESGE
+522 YETGE
-527 ALPEELI
+527 TLPEDLI
-534 QRMEQARHFL
+534 QRMERAKHFL
-544 VGYAACRQL
+544 VGYATCRQL

-569 GEGLDTKAFEEQAW
+569 SEGLDTKAFEEEAW
-583 QRAVLLAPS
+583 QRATLLAPS
-592 PVPCQMSTSFG
+592 PAPCQMSTSFG

-639 ETAGRFRRE
+639 ATAERFRRE
-648 VLSEGDKRDAE
+648 VLSQGDKRDAE

-666 GKAPTIDAL
+666 GKAPTVDAL

>member
-1 MLMNSL
+1 MNSL
-7 LQPTTTPHGA
+7 LQPTTTAHGA
-17 YPFDQVQVGDFREA
+17 YPFDKIQVEDFREA
-31 FDQAIQEKEQEI
+31 FSLAIEEKEQEI
-43 QALIASE
+43 KALIASE
-50 DRPTFAN
+50 EQPTFTN
-57 TIAALERS
+57 TIVALERS
-65 GARLE
+65 GAKLE

-91 SQEVTPR
+91 SQEITPR

-107 LSDALFERVRSVWEE
+107 ISDPLFDRIHAVWER
-122 REGLSLD
+122 RETLGRD

-150 PPEAKERLKQIQARM
+150 PADKKERLKAIQARM

-186 VTDARSLE
+186 ITDQHYLT

-199 SLRAAESLAREEGR
+199 SLRSAEALAREEGKS
-213 EGWVFTLAAPSFFP
+213 GWVFTLAAPSFFP
-227 FMQHCPDGRL
+227 FMQHCPEGKL

-243 AKMTVGAAG
+243 AKMMVGAAS

-272 QLLGAKNYAEKALRL
+272 QLLGAKTYAEKALRL
-287 RMARRPEAVYQL
+287 RMARTPEAVYQL
-299 LDQLLD
+299 LDELLT
-305 AYRPIAEDELARVEA
+305 AYRPIAEEELKRVETFA
-320 YAREHGQTEPLQPWD
+320 KEHGHSEPLQPWD

-343 QRAYYELDEEMLR
+343 QKAYYELDEEMLR
-356 PYFELSRVSDAVF
+356 PYFELTKVSEAVL
-369 GLATTLYGIHFTPRP
+369 GLATTLYGIHFAPRP
-384 DLPLYHP
+384 ELPVYHP

-427 LQEQYHSAEGI
+427 LQEQYHTASGE

-511 ERTWLLTFARH
+511 ERSWLLTFARH
-522 YESGE
+522 YETGE
-527 ALPEELI
+527 VLPEDLI
-534 QRMEQARHFL
+534 QRMERAKHFL

-569 GEGLDTKAFEEQAW
+569 SEGIDTKAFEEQAW
-583 QRAVLLAPS
+583 QRATLLAPS
-592 PVPCQMSTSFG
+592 PAPCQMSTSFG

-639 ETAGRFRRE
+639 ATAERFRRE
-648 VLSEGDKRDAE
+648 VLSQGDKRDAE

-666 GKAPTIDAL
+666 GKAPTVDAL

>member
-1 MLMNSL
+1 MNSL
-7 LQPTTTPHGA
+7 LQRTTTAHGA
-17 YPFDQVQVGDFREA
+17 YPFDKIRVEDFREA
-31 FDQAIQEKEQEI
+31 FSLAIEEKEQEI
-43 QALIASE
+43 KALIASE
-50 DRPTFAN
+50 EQPTFTN
-57 TIAALERS
+57 TIVALERS
-65 GARLE
+65 GAKLE
-70 WVSGIFFNLLHA
+70 WVSGVFFNLLHA

-91 SQEVTPR
+91 SQEITPR

-107 LSDALFERVRSVWEE
+107 LSDPLFDRIRSVWER
-122 REGLSLD
+122 RETLGLD

-150 PPEAKERLKQIQARM
+150 PADKKERLKAIQARM

-186 VTDARSLE
+186 IIDQHALT

-199 SLRAAESLAREEGR
+199 SLRSAEALAREEGKS
-213 EGWVFTLAAPSFFP
+213 GWVFTLAAPSFFP
-227 FMQHCPDGRL
+227 FMQHCPEGKL

-243 AKMTVGAAG
+243 AKMMVGAAS

-272 QLLGAKNYAEKALRL
+272 QLLGAKTYAEKALRL
-287 RMARRPEAVYQL
+287 RMARTPEAVYQL
-299 LDQLLD
+299 LDELLT
-305 AYRPIAEDELARVEA
+305 AYRPIAEEELRRVETFA
-320 YAREHGQTEPLQPWD
+320 KEHGHSEPLQPWD

-343 QRAYYELDEEMLR
+343 QKAYYELDEEMLR
-356 PYFELSRVSDAVF
+356 PYFELTKVSEAVL
-369 GLATTLYGIHFTPRP
+369 GLATTLYGIHFAPRP
-384 DLPLYHP
+384 ELPVYHP

-427 LQEQYHSAEGI
+427 LQEQYHTASGE

-511 ERTWLLTFARH
+511 ERSWLLTFARH
-522 YESGE
+522 YETGE
-527 ALPEELI
+527 TLPEDLI
-534 QRMEQARHFL
+534 QRMERAKHFL

-569 GEGLDTKAFEEQAW
+569 SEGLDTKAFEEEAW
-583 QRAVLLAPS
+583 QRATLLAPS
-592 PVPCQMSTSFG
+592 PAPCQMSTSFG

-639 ETAGRFRRE
+639 ATAERFRRE
-648 VLSEGDKRDAE
+648 VLSQGDKRDAE

-666 GKAPTIDAL
+666 GKAPTVDAL

>member
-1 MLMNSL
+1 MNSL
-7 LQPTTTPHGA
+7 LQCTTTAHGA
-17 YPFDQVQVGDFREA
+17 YPFDKIRVEDFREA
-31 FDQAIQEKEQEI
+31 FHLAIEEKEQEI
-43 QALIASE
+43 KDLITSE
-50 DRPTFAN
+50 EQPTFTN
-57 TIAALERS
+57 TIVALERS
-65 GARLE
+65 GAKLE

-91 SQEVTPR
+91 SQEITPR

-107 LSDALFERVRSVWEE
+107 LSDPLFDRIRTVWER
-122 REGLSLD
+122 RETLGLD

-150 PPEAKERLKQIQARM
+150 PTDKKERLKAIQARM

-186 VTDARSLE
+186 ITDQHYLT

-199 SLRAAESLAREEGR
+199 SLRSAEALAREEGKS
-213 EGWVFTLAAPSFFP
+213 GWVFTLAAPSFFP
-227 FMQHCPDGRL
+227 FMQHCPEGKL

-243 AKMTVGAAG
+243 AKMMVGAAS

-272 QLLGAKNYAEKALRL
+272 QLLGAKTYAEKALRL
-287 RMARRPEAVYQL
+287 RMARTPEAVYQL
-299 LDQLLD
+299 LDELLI
-305 AYRPIAEDELARVEA
+305 AYRPIAEEELRRVETFA
-320 YAREHGQTEPLQPWD
+320 KEHGHTEPLQPWD

-343 QRAYYELDEEMLR
+343 QKAYYELDEEMLR
-356 PYFELSRVSDAVF
+356 PYFELTKVSEAVL
-369 GLATTLYGIHFTPRP
+369 GLATTLYGIHFALRP
-384 DLPLYHP
+384 ELPVYHP
-391 DVRAYEVT
+391 DVRTYEVT

-427 LQEQYHSAEGI
+427 LQEQYHTASGE

-511 ERTWLLTFARH
+511 ERSWLLTFARH
-522 YESGE
+522 YETGE
-527 ALPEELI
+527 TLPEDLI
-534 QRMEQARHFL
+534 QRMERAKHFL

-561 WHTITEPL
+561 WHTITDPL
-569 GEGLDTKAFEEQAW
+569 SEGIDTKAFEEQAW
-583 QRAVLLAPS
+583 QRATLLAPS
-592 PVPCQMSTSFG
+592 PAPCQMSTSFG

-639 ETAGRFRRE
+639 ATAERFRRE
-648 VLSEGDKRDAE
+648 VLSQGDKRDAE

-666 GKAPTIDAL
+666 GKAPTVDAL

>member
-1 MLMNSL
+1 MNSL
-7 LQPTTTPHGA
+7 LQPTTTAHGA
-17 YPFDQVQVGDFREA
+17 YPFDKIRVEDFREA
-31 FDQAIQEKEQEI
+31 FHLAIEEKEQEI
-43 QALIASE
+43 KALIASE
-50 DRPTFAN
+50 EQPTFTN
-57 TIAALERS
+57 TIVALERS
-65 GARLE
+65 GAKLE

-91 SQEVTPR
+91 SQEITPR

-107 LSDALFERVRSVWEE
+107 LSDPLFDRIRSVWER
-122 REGLSLD
+122 RETLGLD

-150 PPEAKERLKQIQARM
+150 PADKKERLKAIQARM

-186 VTDARSLE
+186 ITDLHALT

-199 SLRAAESLAREEGR
+199 SLRSAEALAREEGKS
-213 EGWVFTLAAPSFFP
+213 GWVFTLAAPSFFP
-227 FMQHCPDGRL
+227 FMQHCPEGKL

-243 AKMTVGAAG
+243 AKMMVGAAG
-252 DEYDNRELIRE
+252 DEYDNREFIRE

-272 QLLGAKNYAEKALRL
+272 QLLGAKIYAEKALRL
-287 RMARRPEAVYQL
+287 RMARTPEAVYQL
-299 LDQLLD
+299 LDELLT
-305 AYRPIAEDELARVEA
+305 AYRPIAEEELKRVETFA
-320 YAREHGQTEPLQPWD
+320 KEHGHTEPLQPWD

-343 QRAYYELDEEMLR
+343 QKAYYELDEEMLR
-356 PYFELSRVSDAVF
+356 PYFELTKVSEAVL

-384 DLPLYHP
+384 ELPVYHP
-391 DVRAYEVT
+391 DVRTYEVT

-427 LQEQYHSAEGI
+427 LQEQYHTASGE

-511 ERTWLLTFARH
+511 ERSWLLTFARH
-522 YESGE
+522 YETGE
-527 ALPEELI
+527 TLPEDLI
-534 QRMEQARHFL
+534 QRMERAKHFL

-569 GEGLDTKAFEEQAW
+569 SEGIDTKAFEEQAW
-583 QRAVLLAPS
+583 QRATLLAPS
-592 PVPCQMSTSFG
+592 PAPCQMSTSFG

-639 ETAGRFRRE
+639 ATAERFRRE
-648 VLSEGDKRDAE
+648 VLSQGDKRDAE

-666 GKAPTIDAL
+666 GKAPTVDAL

>member
-1 MLMNSL
+1 MNSL
-7 LQPTTTPHGA
+7 LQPTTTAHGA
-17 YPFDQVQVGDFREA
+17 YPFDKIRVEDFREA
-31 FDQAIQEKEQEI
+31 FHLAIEEKEQEI
-43 QALIASE
+43 KALIASE
-50 DRPTFAN
+50 EQPTFTN
-57 TIAALERS
+57 TIVALERS
-65 GARLE
+65 GAKLE

-91 SQEVTPR
+91 SQEITPR

-107 LSDALFERVRSVWEE
+107 LSDPLFDRIRSVWER
-122 REGLSLD
+122 RETLGLD

-150 PPEAKERLKQIQARM
+150 PADKKERLKAIQARM

-186 VTDARSLE
+186 IIDQHALT

-199 SLRAAESLAREEGR
+199 SLRSAEALAREEGKS
-213 EGWVFTLAAPSFFP
+213 GWVFTLAAPSFFP
-227 FMQHCPDGRL
+227 FMQHCPEGKL

-243 AKMTVGAAG
+243 AKMMVGAAS

-272 QLLGAKNYAEKALRL
+272 QLLDAKTYAEKALRL
-287 RMARRPEAVYQL
+287 RMARTPEAVYQL
-299 LDQLLD
+299 LDELLI
-305 AYRPIAEDELARVEA
+305 AYRPIAEEELKRVETFA
-320 YAREHGQTEPLQPWD
+320 KEHGHSEPLQPWD

-343 QRAYYELDEEMLR
+343 QKAYYELDEEMLR
-356 PYFELSRVSDAVF
+356 PYFELTKVSEAVL
-369 GLATTLYGIHFTPRP
+369 GLATTLYGIHFAPRP
-384 DLPLYHP
+384 ELPVYHP

-427 LQEQYHSAEGI
+427 LQEQYHTASGE

-511 ERTWLLTFARH
+511 QRSWLLTFARH
-522 YESGE
+522 YETGE
-527 ALPEELI
+527 TLPEDLI
-534 QRMEQARHFL
+534 QRMERAKHFL

-569 GEGLDTKAFEEQAW
+569 SEGLDTKAFEEEAW
-583 QRAVLLAPS
+583 QRATLLAPS
-592 PVPCQMSTSFG
+592 PAPCQMSTSFG

-639 ETAGRFRRE
+639 ATAERFRRE
-648 VLSEGDKRDAE
+648 VLSQGDKRDAE

-666 GKAPTIDAL
+666 GKAPRVDAL

>member
-1 MLMNSL
+1 MNSL
-7 LQPTTTPHGA
+7 LQPTTTAHGA
-17 YPFDQVQVGDFREA
+17 YPFDKIQVEDFREA
-31 FDQAIQEKEQEI
+31 FSLAIEEKEQEI
-43 QALIASE
+43 KALIASE
-50 DRPTFAN
+50 EQPTFTN
-57 TIAALERS
+57 TIVALERS
-65 GARLE
+65 GAKLE

-91 SQEVTPR
+91 SQEITPR

-107 LSDALFERVRSVWEE
+107 LSDPLFDRIRSVWER
-122 REGLSLD
+122 RETLGLD

-150 PPEAKERLKQIQARM
+150 PADKKERLKAIQARM

-186 VTDARSLE
+186 IIDQHALT

-199 SLRAAESLAREEGR
+199 SLRSAEALAREEGKS
-213 EGWVFTLAAPSFFP
+213 GWVFTLAAPSFFP
-227 FMQHCPDGRL
+227 FMQHCPEGKL

-243 AKMTVGAAG
+243 AKMMVGAAS

-272 QLLGAKNYAEKALRL
+272 QLLDAKTYAEKALRL
-287 RMARRPEAVYQL
+287 RMARTPEAVYQL
-299 LDQLLD
+299 LDELLI
-305 AYRPIAEDELARVEA
+305 AYRPIAEEELKRVETFA
-320 YAREHGQTEPLQPWD
+320 KEHGHSEPLQPWD

-343 QRAYYELDEEMLR
+343 QKAYYELDEEMLR
-356 PYFELSRVSDAVF
+356 PYFELTKVSEAVL
-369 GLATTLYGIHFTPRP
+369 GLATTLYGIHFAPRP
-384 DLPLYHP
+384 ELPVYHP

-427 LQEQYHSAEGI
+427 LQEQYHTASRE

-511 ERTWLLTFARH
+511 ERSWLLTFARH
-522 YESGE
+522 YETGE
-527 ALPEELI
+527 TLPEDLI
-534 QRMEQARHFL
+534 QRMERAKHFL

-569 GEGLDTKAFEEQAW
+569 SEAIDTKAFEEHAW
-583 QRAVLLAPS
+583 QRATLLAPS
-592 PVPCQMSTSFG
+592 PAPCQMSTSFG

-639 ETAGRFRRE
+639 ATAERFRRE
-648 VLSEGDKRDAE
+648 VLSQGDKRDAE

-666 GKAPTIDAL
+666 GKAPTVDAL

>member
-1 MLMNSL
+1 MNSL
-7 LQPTTTPHGA
+7 LQRTTTAHGA
-17 YPFDQVQVGDFREA
+17 YPFDKIQVEDFREA
-31 FDQAIQEKEQEI
+31 FSLAIEEKEQEI
-43 QALIASE
+43 KALIASE
-50 DRPTFAN
+50 EQPTFTN
-57 TIAALERS
+57 TIVALERS
-65 GARLE
+65 GAKLE
-70 WVSGIFFNLLHA
+70 WVSGVFFNLLHA

-91 SQEVTPR
+91 SQEITPR

-107 LSDALFERVRSVWEE
+107 LSDPLFDRIRSVWER
-122 REGLSLD
+122 RETLRLD
-129 AEDLRLLERTYE
+129 AENLRLLERTYE

-150 PPEAKERLKQIQARM
+150 PADKKERLKAIQARM

-186 VTDARSLE
+186 ITDQHALT

-199 SLRAAESLAREEGR
+199 SLRSAEALAREEGKS
-213 EGWVFTLAAPSFFP
+213 GWVFTLAAPSFFP
-227 FMQHCPDGRL
+227 FMQHCPEGKL

-243 AKMTVGAAG
+243 AKMMVGAAS

-272 QLLGAKNYAEKALRL
+272 QLLGAKTYAEKALRL
-287 RMARRPEAVYQL
+287 RMARTPEAVYQL
-299 LDQLLD
+299 LDELLT
-305 AYRPIAEDELARVEA
+305 AYRPIAEEELRRVETFA
-320 YAREHGQTEPLQPWD
+320 KEHGHTEPLQPWD

-343 QRAYYELDEEMLR
+343 QKAYYELDEEMLR
-356 PYFELSRVSDAVF
+356 PYFELTKVSEAVL
-369 GLATTLYGIHFTPRP
+369 GLATTLYGIHFAPRP
-384 DLPLYHP
+384 ELPVYHP

-427 LQEQYHSAEGI
+427 LQEQYHTASGE

-511 ERTWLLTFARH
+511 ERSWLLTFARH
-522 YESGE
+522 YETGE
-527 ALPEELI
+527 ALPEDLI
-534 QRMEQARHFL
+534 QRMERAKHFL

-569 GEGLDTKAFEEQAW
+569 SEGIDTKAFEEQAW
-583 QRAVLLAPS
+583 QRATLLAPS
-592 PVPCQMSTSFG
+592 PAPCQMSTSFG
-603 HIFSGGYAA
+603 HIFSGGYAT

-639 ETAGRFRRE
+639 ATAERFRRE
-648 VLSEGDKRDAE
+648 VLSQGDKRDAE

-666 GKAPTIDAL
+666 GKAPTVDAL

>member
-1 MLMNSL
+1 MNSL
-7 LQPTTTPHGA
+7 LQPTTTAHGA
-17 YPFDQVQVGDFREA
+17 YPFDKIRVEDFREA
-31 FDQAIQEKEQEI
+31 FSLAIEEKEQEI
-43 QALIASE
+43 KALIASE
-50 DRPTFAN
+50 EQPTFTN
-57 TIAALERS
+57 TIVALERS
-65 GARLE
+65 GAKLE
-70 WVSGIFFNLLHA
+70 WVSGVFFNLLHA

-91 SQEVTPR
+91 SQEITPR

-107 LSDALFERVRSVWEE
+107 LSDLLFDRIRAVWER
-122 REGLSLD
+122 RETLGLD

-150 PPEAKERLKQIQARM
+150 PADKKERLKAIQARM

-171 FSQNNLKDQQRFRLH
+171 FSQNNLKDQQRFHLH
-186 VTDARSLE
+186 ITDQHSLT

-199 SLRAAESLAREEGR
+199 SLRSAEALAREEGKS
-213 EGWVFTLAAPSFFP
+213 GWVFTLAAPSFFP
-227 FMQHCPDGRL
+227 FMQHCPEGKL

-243 AKMTVGAAG
+243 AKIMVGAAS

-272 QLLGAKNYAEKALRL
+272 QLLGAKTCAEKALRL
-287 RMARRPEAVYQL
+287 RMARTPEAVYQL
-299 LDQLLD
+299 LDELLT
-305 AYRPIAEDELARVEA
+305 AYRPIAEEELRRVETFA
-320 YAREHGQTEPLQPWD
+320 KEHGHTEPLQPWD

-343 QRAYYELDEEMLR
+343 QKAYYELDEEMLR
-356 PYFELSRVSDAVF
+356 PYFELTKVSEAVL

-384 DLPLYHP
+384 ELPVYHP

-427 LQEQYHSAEGI
+427 LQEQYHTASGE

-511 ERTWLLTFARH
+511 ERSWLLTFARH
-522 YESGE
+522 YETGE
-527 ALPEELI
+527 TLPEDLI
-534 QRMEQARHFL
+534 QRMERAKHFL

-569 GEGLDTKAFEEQAW
+569 SEGIDTKAFEEQAW
-583 QRAVLLAPS
+583 QRATLLAPS
-592 PVPCQMSTSFG
+592 PAPCQMSTSFG

-639 ETAGRFRRE
+639 ATAERFRRE
-648 VLSEGDKRDAE
+648 VLSQGDKRDAE

-666 GKAPTIDAL
+666 GKAPTVDAL

>member
-1 MLMNSL
+1 MNSL
-7 LQPTTTPHGA
+7 LQRTTTAHGA
-17 YPFDQVQVGDFREA
+17 YPFDKIQVEDFREA
-31 FDQAIQEKEQEI
+31 FSLAIEEKEQEI
-43 QALIASE
+43 KALIASE
-50 DRPTFAN
+50 EQPTFTN
-57 TIAALERS
+57 TIVALERS
-65 GARLE
+65 GAKLE

-91 SQEVTPR
+91 SQEITPR

-107 LSDALFERVRSVWEE
+107 LSDPLFDRIRTVWER
-122 REGLSLD
+122 RETLGLD

-150 PPEAKERLKQIQARM
+150 PADKKERLKAIQARM

-186 VTDARSLE
+186 ITDQHALT

-199 SLRAAESLAREEGR
+199 SLRSAEALAREEGKS
-213 EGWVFTLAAPSFFP
+213 GWIFTLAAPSFFP
-227 FMQHCPDGRL
+227 FMQHCPEGKL

-243 AKMTVGAAG
+243 AKMMVGAAS

-272 QLLGAKNYAEKALRL
+272 QLLGAKTYAEKALRL
-287 RMARRPEAVYQL
+287 RMARTPEAVYQL
-299 LDQLLD
+299 LDELLT
-305 AYRPIAEDELARVEA
+305 AYRPIAEEELKRVETFA
-320 YAREHGQTEPLQPWD
+320 KEHGHSEPLQPWD

-343 QRAYYELDEEMLR
+343 QKAYYELDEEMLR
-356 PYFELSRVSDAVF
+356 PYFELTKVSEAVL

-384 DLPLYHP
+384 ELPVYHP

-427 LQEQYHSAEGI
+427 LQEQYHTASGE

-511 ERTWLLTFARH
+511 ERSWLLTFARH
-522 YESGE
+522 YETGE
-527 ALPEELI
+527 TLPEDLI
-534 QRMEQARHFL
+534 QRMERAKHFL

-553 SFGYLDMA
+553 SFSYLDMA

-569 GEGLDTKAFEEQAW
+569 SEGLDTKAFEEQAW
-583 QRAVLLAPS
+583 QKATLLAPS
-592 PVPCQMSTSFG
+592 PAPCQMSTSFG

-621 VLDADAF
+621 VLDADTF

-639 ETAGRFRRE
+639 ATAERFRRE
-648 VLSEGDKRDAE
+648 VLSQGDKRDAE

-666 GKAPTIDAL
+666 GKAPTVDAL

>member
-1 MLMNSL
+1 MNSL
-7 LQPTTTPHGA
+7 LQPTKTAHGA
-17 YPFDQVQVGDFREA
+17 YPFDKIRVEDFREA
-31 FDQAIQEKEQEI
+31 FHLAIEEKEQEI
-43 QALIASE
+43 KALIASE
-50 DRPTFAN
+50 EQPTFTN
-57 TIAALERS
+57 TIVALERS
-65 GARLE
+65 GAKLE
-70 WVSGIFFNLLHA
+70 WVSGVFFNLLHA

-91 SQEVTPR
+91 SQEITPR

-107 LSDALFERVRSVWEE
+107 LSDPLFDRIRTVWER
-122 REGLSLD
+122 RETLGLD

-150 PPEAKERLKQIQARM
+150 PADKKERLKAIQARM

-186 VTDARSLE
+186 ITDQHALT

-199 SLRAAESLAREEGR
+199 SLRSAEALAREEGKS
-213 EGWVFTLAAPSFFP
+213 GWIFTLAAPSFFP
-227 FMQHCPDGRL
+227 FMQHCPEGKL

-243 AKMTVGAAG
+243 AKMMVGAAG

-272 QLLGAKNYAEKALRL
+272 QLLGAKTYAEKALRL
-287 RMARRPEAVYQL
+287 RMARTPEAVYQL
-299 LDQLLD
+299 LDELLT
-305 AYRPIAEDELARVEA
+305 AYRPIAEEELKRVETFA
-320 YAREHGQTEPLQPWD
+320 KEHGHSEPLQPWD

-343 QRAYYELDEEMLR
+343 QKAYYELDEEMLR
-356 PYFELSRVSDAVF
+356 PYFELTKVSEAVL

-384 DLPLYHP
+384 ELPVYHP

-427 LQEQYHSAEGI
+427 LQEQYHTASGE

-511 ERTWLLTFARH
+511 ERSWLLTFARH
-522 YESGE
+522 YETRE
-527 ALPEELI
+527 TLPEDLI
-534 QRMEQARHFL
+534 QRMERAKHFL

-569 GEGLDTKAFEEQAW
+569 SEGIDTKAFEEQAW
-583 QRAVLLAPS
+583 QRATLLAPS
-592 PVPCQMSTSFG
+592 PAPCQMSTSFG

-639 ETAGRFRRE
+639 ATAERFRRE
-648 VLSEGDKRDAE
+648 VLSQGDKQDAE

-666 GKAPTIDAL
+666 GKAPTVDAL

>member
-1 MLMNSL
+1 MNSL
-7 LQPTTTPHGA
+7 LQPTTTAHGA
-17 YPFDQVQVGDFREA
+17 YPFDKIQVEDFREA
-31 FDQAIQEKEQEI
+31 FHLAIEEKEQEI
-43 QALIASE
+43 KALIASE
-50 DRPTFAN
+50 EQPTFTN
-57 TIAALERS
+57 TIVALERS
-65 GARLE
+65 GAKLE
-70 WVSGIFFNLLHA
+70 WVSGVFFNLLHA

-91 SQEVTPR
+91 SQEITPR

-107 LSDALFERVRSVWEE
+107 LSDPLFDRIRSVWER
-122 REGLSLD
+122 RETLGLD

-150 PPEAKERLKQIQARM
+150 PADKKERLKAIQARM

-186 VTDARSLE
+186 IIAQHALT

-199 SLRAAESLAREEGR
+199 SLRSAEALAREEGKS
-213 EGWVFTLAAPSFFP
+213 GWVFTLAAPSFFP
-227 FMQHCPDGRL
+227 FMQHCPEGKL

-243 AKMTVGAAG
+243 AKMMVGAAS

-272 QLLGAKNYAEKALRL
+272 QLLDAKTYAEKALRL
-287 RMARRPEAVYQL
+287 RMARTPEAVYQL
-299 LDQLLD
+299 LDELLI
-305 AYRPIAEDELARVEA
+305 AYRPIAEEELKRVETFA
-320 YAREHGQTEPLQPWD
+320 KEHGHSEPLQPWD

-343 QRAYYELDEEMLR
+343 QKAYYELDEEMLR
-356 PYFELSRVSDAVF
+356 PYFELTKVSEAVL

-384 DLPLYHP
+384 ELPVYHP
-391 DVRAYEVT
+391 DVRTYEVT

-427 LQEQYHSAEGI
+427 LQEQYHTASGE

-511 ERTWLLTFARH
+511 ERSWLLTFARH
-522 YESGE
+522 YETGE
-527 ALPEELI
+527 TLPEDLI
-534 QRMEQARHFL
+534 QRMERAKHFL

-569 GEGLDTKAFEEQAW
+569 SEGIDTKAFEEQAW
-583 QRAVLLAPS
+583 QRATLLAPS
-592 PVPCQMSTSFG
+592 PAPCQMSTSFG

-621 VLDADAF
+621 VMDADAI

-639 ETAGRFRRE
+639 ATAERFRRE
-648 VLSEGDKRDAE
+648 VLSKGDKRDAE

-666 GKAPTIDAL
+666 GKAPTVDAL

>member
-1 MLMNSL
+1 MNSL
-7 LQPTTTPHGA
+7 LQCTTTAHGA
-17 YPFDQVQVGDFREA
+17 YPFDKIRVEDFREA
-31 FDQAIQEKEQEI
+31 FHLAIEEKEQEI
-43 QALIASE
+43 KDLITSE
-50 DRPTFAN
+50 EQPTFTN
-57 TIAALERS
+57 TIVALERS
-65 GARLE
+65 GAKLE

-91 SQEVTPR
+91 SQEITPR

-107 LSDALFERVRSVWEE
+107 LSDPLFDRIRSVWEK
-122 REGLSLD
+122 REMLGLD

-150 PPEAKERLKQIQARM
+150 PADKKERLKAIQARM

-186 VTDARSLE
+186 ITDQHALT

-199 SLRAAESLAREEGR
+199 SLRSAEALAREEGKS
-213 EGWVFTLAAPSFFP
+213 GWVFTLAAPSFFP
-227 FMQHCPDGRL
+227 FMQHCPDGKL

-243 AKMTVGAAG
+243 AKMMVGAAS

-272 QLLGAKNYAEKALRL
+272 QLLGAKTYAEKALRL
-287 RMARRPEAVYQL
+287 RMARTPEAVYQL
-299 LDQLLD
+299 LDELLT
-305 AYRPIAEDELARVEA
+305 AYRPIAEEELKRVETFA
-320 YAREHGQTEPLQPWD
+320 KEHGHTKPLQPWD

-343 QRAYYELDEEMLR
+343 QKAYYEQDEEMLR
-356 PYFELSRVSDAVF
+356 PYFELTKVSEAVL

-384 DLPLYHP
+384 ELPVYHP
-391 DVRAYEVT
+391 DVRTYEVT

-427 LQEQYHSAEGI
+427 LQEQYHTASGE

-511 ERTWLLTFARH
+511 ERSWLLTFARH
-522 YESGE
+522 YETGE
-527 ALPEELI
+527 MLPEGLI
-534 QRMEQARHFL
+534 QRMERAKHFL

-569 GEGLDTKAFEEQAW
+569 SEGLDTKAFEEQAW
-583 QRAVLLAPS
+583 QRATLLAPS
-592 PVPCQMSTSFG
+592 PAPCQMSTSFG

-639 ETAGRFRRE
+639 ATAERFRRE
-648 VLSEGDKRDAE
+648 VLSQGDKRDAE

-666 GKAPTIDAL
+666 GKAPTVDAL

>member
-1 MLMNSL
+1 MNSL
-7 LQPTTTPHGA
+7 LQPTTTAHGA
-17 YPFDQVQVGDFREA
+17 YPFDKIRVEDFREA
-31 FDQAIQEKEQEI
+31 FSLAIEEKEQEI
-43 QALIASE
+43 KALIASE
-50 DRPTFAN
+50 EQPTFTN
-57 TIAALERS
+57 TIVALERS
-65 GARLE
+65 GAKLE

-91 SQEVTPR
+91 SQEITPR

-107 LSDALFERVRSVWEE
+107 LSDPLFDRIHSVWER
-122 REGLSLD
+122 RETLGLD

-150 PPEAKERLKQIQARM
+150 PADKKERLKVIQARM

-186 VTDARSLE
+186 ITDQHALT

-199 SLRAAESLAREEGR
+199 SLRSAEALAREEGKS
-213 EGWVFTLAAPSFFP
+213 GWVFTLAAPSFFP
-227 FMQHCPDGRL
+227 FIQHCPEGKL

-243 AKMTVGAAG
+243 AKMMVGAAS

-272 QLLGAKNYAEKALRL
+272 QLLSAKTYAEKALRL
-287 RMARRPEAVYQL
+287 RMARTPEAVYQL
-299 LDQLLD
+299 LDELLT
-305 AYRPIAEDELARVEA
+305 AYRPIAEEELRRVETFA
-320 YAREHGQTEPLQPWD
+320 KEHGHTEPLQPWD

-343 QRAYYELDEEMLR
+343 QKAYYELDEEMLR
-356 PYFELSRVSDAVF
+356 PYFELTKVSEAVL
-369 GLATTLYGIHFTPRP
+369 GLATTLYGIHFAPRP
-384 DLPLYHP
+384 ELPVYHP

-427 LQEQYHSAEGI
+427 LQEQYHTASGE

-511 ERTWLLTFARH
+511 ERSWLLTFARH
-522 YESGE
+522 YETGE
-527 ALPEELI
+527 TLLEDLI
-534 QRMEQARHFL
+534 QRMERAKHFL

-569 GEGLDTKAFEEQAW
+569 SEAIDTKAFEEHAW
-583 QRAVLLAPS
+583 QRATLLAPS
-592 PVPCQMSTSFG
+592 PAPCQMSTSFG

-639 ETAGRFRRE
+639 ATAERFRRE
-648 VLSEGDKRDAE
+648 VLSQGDKRDAE

-666 GKAPTIDAL
+666 GKAPTVDAL

>member
-1 MLMNSL
+1 MNSL
-7 LQPTTTPHGA
+7 LQPTTTAHGA
-17 YPFDQVQVGDFREA
+17 YPFDKIQVEDFREA
-31 FDQAIQEKEQEI
+31 FSLAIEEKEQEI
-43 QALIASE
+43 KALIASE
-50 DRPTFAN
+50 EQPTFTN
-57 TIAALERS
+57 TIVALERS
-65 GARLE
+65 GTKLE

-91 SQEVTPR
+91 SQEITPR

-107 LSDALFERVRSVWEE
+107 LSDPLFDRIRSVWER
-122 REGLSLD
+122 RETLGLD

-150 PPEAKERLKQIQARM
+150 PADKKERLKAIQARM

-186 VTDARSLE
+186 IIDQHALT
-194 GMPET
+194 GIPET
-199 SLRAAESLAREEGR
+199 SLRSAEALAREEGKS
-213 EGWVFTLAAPSFFP
+213 GWVFTLAAPSFFP
-227 FMQHCPDGRL
+227 FMQHCPDGKL

-243 AKMTVGAAG
+243 AKMMVGAAS

-272 QLLGAKNYAEKALRL
+272 QLLGAKTYAEKALRL
-287 RMARRPEAVYQL
+287 RMARTPEAVYQL
-299 LDQLLD
+299 LDELLT
-305 AYRPIAEDELARVEA
+305 AYRPIAEEELRRVETFA
-320 YAREHGQTEPLQPWD
+320 KEHGHTEPLQPWD

-343 QRAYYELDEEMLR
+343 QKAYYELDEEMLR
-356 PYFELSRVSDAVF
+356 PYFELTKVSEAVL
-369 GLATTLYGIHFTPRP
+369 GLATTLYGIHFAPRP
-384 DLPLYHP
+384 ELPVYHP

-427 LQEQYHSAEGI
+427 LQEQYHTASGE

-511 ERTWLLTFARH
+511 ERSWLLTFAHH
-522 YESGE
+522 YETGE
-527 ALPEELI
+527 ALPEDLI
-534 QRMEQARHFL
+534 QRMERAKHFL
-544 VGYAACRQL
+544 IGYAACRQL

-569 GEGLDTKAFEEQAW
+569 SEGLDTKAFEEEAW
-583 QRAVLLAPS
+583 QRATLLTPS
-592 PVPCQMSTSFG
+592 PAPCQMSTSFG

-639 ETAGRFRRE
+639 ATAERFRRE
-648 VLSEGDKRDAE
+648 VLSQGDKRDAE

-666 GKAPTIDAL
+666 GKAPTVDAL

>member
-1 MLMNSL
+1 MNSL
-7 LQPTTTPHGA
+7 LQPTTTAHGA
-17 YPFDQVQVGDFREA
+17 YPFDKIQVEDFREA
-31 FDQAIQEKEQEI
+31 FSLAIEEKEQEI
-43 QALIASE
+43 KALIASE
-50 DRPTFAN
+50 EQPTFTN
-57 TIAALERS
+57 TIVALERS
-65 GARLE
+65 GAKLE
-70 WVSGIFFNLLHA
+70 WVSGVFFNLLHA

-91 SQEVTPR
+91 SQEITPR

-107 LSDALFERVRSVWEE
+107 LSDPLFDRIHAVWER
-122 REGLSLD
+122 RETLGLD

-150 PPEAKERLKQIQARM
+150 PADKKERLKAIQARM

-186 VTDARSLE
+186 ITDQHYLT

-199 SLRAAESLAREEGR
+199 SLRSAEALAREEGKS
-213 EGWVFTLAAPSFFP
+213 GWVFTLAAPSFFP
-227 FMQHCPDGRL
+227 FMQHCPEGKL

-243 AKMTVGAAG
+243 AKMMVGAAS

-272 QLLGAKNYAEKALRL
+272 QLLGAKTYAEKALRL
-287 RMARRPEAVYQL
+287 RMARTPEAVYQL
-299 LDQLLD
+299 LDELLL
-305 AYRPIAEDELARVEA
+305 AYRPIAEEGLKRVETFA
-320 YAREHGQTEPLQPWD
+320 KEHGHTKPLQPWD

-343 QRAYYELDEEMLR
+343 QKAYYELDEEMLR
-356 PYFELSRVSDAVF
+356 PYFELTKVSEAVL

-384 DLPLYHP
+384 ELPVYHP

-427 LQEQYHSAEGI
+427 LQEQYHTASGE

-511 ERTWLLTFARH
+511 ERSWLLTFARH
-522 YESGE
+522 YETGE
-527 ALPEELI
+527 TLPEDLI
-534 QRMEQARHFL
+534 LRMERAKHFL

-569 GEGLDTKAFEEQAW
+569 SEAIDTKAFEEHAW
-583 QRAVLLAPS
+583 QRATLLAPS
-592 PVPCQMSTSFG
+592 PAPCQMSTSFG

-639 ETAGRFRRE
+639 ATAERFRRE
-648 VLSEGDKRDAE
+648 VLSQGDKRDAE

-666 GKAPTIDAL
+666 GKAPTVDAL

>member
-1 MLMNSL
+1 MNSL
-7 LQPTTTPHGA
+7 LQPTTTAHGA
-17 YPFDQVQVGDFREA
+17 YPFDKIQVEDFREA
-31 FDQAIQEKEQEI
+31 FSLAIEEKEQEI
-43 QALIASE
+43 KALIASE
-50 DRPTFAN
+50 EQPTFTN
-57 TIAALERS
+57 TIVALERS
-65 GARLE
+65 GAKLE

-91 SQEVTPR
+91 SQEITPR

-107 LSDALFERVRSVWEE
+107 LSDPLFERIRSVWEK
-122 REGLSLD
+122 REMLGLD

-150 PPEAKERLKQIQARM
+150 PADKKERLKAIQARM

-186 VTDARSLE
+186 ITDQHALT

-199 SLRAAESLAREEGR
+199 SLRSAEALAREEGKS
-213 EGWVFTLAAPSFFP
+213 GWVFTLAAPSFFP
-227 FMQHCPDGRL
+227 FMQHCPEGKL

-243 AKMTVGAAG
+243 AKMMVGAAS

-272 QLLGAKNYAEKALRL
+272 QLLGAKTYAEKALRL
-287 RMARRPEAVYQL
+287 RMARTPEAVYQL
-299 LDQLLD
+299 LDELLT
-305 AYRPIAEDELARVEA
+305 AYRPIAEEELKRVETFA
-320 YAREHGQTEPLQPWD
+320 KEHGHTEPLQPWD

-343 QRAYYELDEEMLR
+343 QKAYYELDEEMLR
-356 PYFELSRVSDAVF
+356 PYFELTKVSEAVL

-384 DLPLYHP
+384 ELPVYHP

-427 LQEQYHSAEGI
+427 LQEQYHTASGE

-511 ERTWLLTFARH
+511 ERSWLLTFAHH
-522 YESGE
+522 YETGE
-527 ALPEELI
+527 TLPEDLI
-534 QRMEQARHFL
+534 QRMERAKHFL

-569 GEGLDTKAFEEQAW
+569 SEAIDTKAFEEHAW
-583 QRAVLLAPS
+583 QRATLLAPS
-592 PVPCQMSTSFG
+592 PAPCQMSTSFG

-639 ETAGRFRRE
+639 ATAERFRRE
-648 VLSEGDKRDAE
+648 VLSQGDKRDAE
-659 QLYEAFR
+659 QLYEACR
-666 GKAPTIDAL
+666 GKAPTVDAL

>member
-1 MLMNSL
+1 MNSL
-7 LQPTTTPHGA
+7 LQRTTTAHGA
-17 YPFDQVQVGDFREA
+17 YPFDKIRVEDFREA
-31 FDQAIQEKEQEI
+31 FHLAIEEKEQEI
-43 QALIASE
+43 KALIASE
-50 DRPTFAN
+50 EQPTFTN
-57 TIAALERS
+57 TIVALERS
-65 GARLE
+65 GAKLE

-91 SQEVTPR
+91 SQEITPR

-107 LSDALFERVRSVWEE
+107 LSDPLFDRIHAVWERRE
-122 REGLSLD
+122 RLGLD

-150 PPEAKERLKQIQARM
+150 PADKKERLKAIQARM

-186 VTDARSLE
+186 ITDQHYHT

-199 SLRAAESLAREEGR
+199 SLRSAEALAREEGKS
-213 EGWVFTLAAPSFFP
+213 GWIFTLAAPSFFP
-227 FMQHCPDGRL
+227 FMQHCPDGKL

-243 AKMTVGAAG
+243 AKMMVGAAS
-252 DEYDNRELIRE
+252 DEYDNRELTRE

-272 QLLGAKNYAEKALRL
+272 QLLGAKTYAEKALRL
-287 RMARRPEAVYQL
+287 RMARTPEAVYQL
-299 LDQLLD
+299 LDELLT
-305 AYRPIAEDELARVEA
+305 AYRPIAEEELRRVETFA
-320 YAREHGQTEPLQPWD
+320 KEHGHTEPLQPWD

-343 QRAYYELDEEMLR
+343 QKAYYELDEEMLR
-356 PYFELSRVSDAVF
+356 PYFELTKVSEAVL
-369 GLATTLYGIHFTPRP
+369 GLATTLYGIHFAPRP
-384 DLPLYHP
+384 ELPVYHP

-427 LQEQYHSAEGI
+427 LQEQYHTASGE

-511 ERTWLLTFARH
+511 ERSWLLTFARH
-522 YESGE
+522 YETGE
-527 ALPEELI
+527 TLPEDLI
-534 QRMEQARHFL
+534 QRMERAKHFL

-569 GEGLDTKAFEEQAW
+569 SEGLDTKAFEEHAW
-583 QRAVLLAPS
+583 QRATLLAPS
-592 PVPCQMSTSFG
+592 PAPCQMSTSFG

-639 ETAGRFRRE
+639 ATAERFRRE
-648 VLSEGDKRDAE
+648 VLSQGDKRDAE

-666 GKAPTIDAL
+666 GKAPTVDAL